1 MICFA
6 RVALCLPLVC
16 LLVCSPSTFAQKKGR
31 QSLSV
36 EKKTETEKE
45 PVKAPAAIDL
55 SSLFP
60 YRPIGSWVD
69 KKFIFLP
76 GPKASEG
83 SQYEDFTSKL
93 IRKNFQGKI
102 IKVISVSEF
111 GGRTHLEFEVEET
124 GERHRARTLPNK
136 ETIKGLALVED
147 LENARREWGGKML
160 WCRQIMLATY
170 DEGNDLA
177 GNIQIKRYEAV
188 KVIDVQPGWDEEKP
202 VRFLLETADGK
213 HGFLDINL
221 SGTNVFNEVRHLHR
235 FENSFFIEDP
245 KKLYKWSSETWRMI
259 ETGRILAGMTMEQ
272 VKMSWGEPEKITRTE
287 TAENW
292 IYQTGTL
299 IFKKG
304 VLVANK

>member
-1 MICFA
+1 MNCFA

-16 LLVCSPSTFAQKKGR
+16 LLVDSQDTFAQKKGR
-31 QSLSV
+31 QNLSV

-45 PVKAPAAIDL
+45 PVKGPEAIDL
-55 SSLFP
+55 TSLFP
-60 YRPIGSWVD
+60 YRPIGSWAD
-69 KKFIFLP
+69 KRFIFLP

-83 SQYEDFTSKL
+83 SQYEDFTSRL

-102 IKVISVSEF
+102 AKVISVSDF

-124 GERHRARTLPNK
+124 GERYRARTLPNK

-147 LENARREWGGKML
+147 LEIARREWAGKTL
-160 WCRQIMLATY
+160 WCKQIMLATY
-170 DEGNDLA
+170 DEQNDLA
-177 GNIQIKRYEAV
+177 GNIQIKRFEAV
-188 KVIDVQPGWDEEKP
+188 KVIDVLPGWDEEKP

-213 HGFLDINL
+213 RGFLDINL

-235 FENSFFIEDP
+235 FGNSFLIDDP
-245 KKLYKWSSETWRMI
+245 KKIYKWSTQTWRMI
-259 ETGRILAGMTMEQ
+259 ETGKILAGMTMEQ
-272 VKMSWGEPEKITRTE
+272 VKMSWGEPDKITRTE
-287 TAENW
+287 TSENW
-292 IYQTGTL
+292 VYPTGTL